1 MVTKRR
7 YGLTDKEKEAYLKA
21 YEKNEGAHNDEH
33 IRQVRAAASRIADS
47 IKYRGSR
54 EVLDTAALL
63 HDRASGT
70 DRATHDTVGAAL
82 TRKDP
87 TIKKRFSPAQVSA
100 IAHAIEAHRASNES
114 LTPRSILA
122 RIIRDA
128 DRTDAR
134 FDRAYAYGKHH
145 NPEMSNDDALR
156 RAAKHLYDKY
166 GPDSK
171 LTYHYPET
179 KKYIQERHT
188 DTFAAHESQ
197 DIKKIRALLKVSA
210 LYDILRRII

>member
-1 MVTKRR
+1 MTKRR
-7 YGLTDKEKEAYLKA
+7 YGLTDSEKAAYLKA

-33 IRQVRAAASRIADS
+33 IRQVQASAKRIADS
-47 IKYRGSR
+47 IGYRGSR

-63 HDRASGT
+63 HDRASEM

-87 TIKKRFSPAQVSA
+87 IIRKRFAPAQVSA
-100 IAHAIEAHRASNES
+100 IAHAIEAHRASNKE
-114 LTPRSILA
+114 LKPRSALA
-122 RIIRDA
+122 RILRDA

-134 FDRAYAYGKHH
+134 FERAYAYGKHH
-145 NPEMSNDDALR
+145 SPEMSDDDALR
-156 RAAKHLYDKY
+156 RAAAHLYNKY

-179 KKYIQERHT
+179 KEYIRSKHAAA
-188 DTFAAHESQ
+188 FAAHKSQ
-197 DIKKIRALLKVSA
+197 NIKELRALLKTSA
-210 LYDILRRII
+210 LIDILRNLI